1 MMMEDSAKLT
11 KGILA
16 VNYMRVAALMVYA
29 SIAQLAER
37 RTVNSYVEG
46 SSPSRVA
53 SRHKE
58 DAEPRRIQLNKLVIA
73 MTQVTSFICRG
84 SIIGDAADL

>member
-29 SIAQLAER
+29 PIAQLAER
-37 RTVNSYVEG
+37 VPVKYEVEG
-46 SSPSRVA
+46 SSPSRGA
-53 SRHKE
+53 
-58 DAEPRRIQLNKLVIA
+58 I
-73 MTQVTSFICRG
+73 
-84 SIIGDAADL
+84 

>member
-37 RTVNSYVEG
+37 RTVNAYVPG
-46 SSPSRVA
+46 SSPGCSA

-58 DAEPRRIQLNKLVIA
+58 DAELKLSTIKQISNRYDASYFLYMPR
-73 MTQVTSFICRG
+73 
-84 SIIGDAADL
+84 